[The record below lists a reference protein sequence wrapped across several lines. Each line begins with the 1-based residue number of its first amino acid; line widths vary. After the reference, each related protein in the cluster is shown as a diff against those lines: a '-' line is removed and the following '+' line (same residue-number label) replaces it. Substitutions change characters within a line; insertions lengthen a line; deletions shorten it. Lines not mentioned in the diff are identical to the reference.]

1 MTLRLY
7 TLRELRVTIA
17 ASGQGRFGEELSFPV
32 ESMAAGFTPVLLVL
46 EPTPSDKLT
55 ELSEKY
61 LECGGEFYHGEEAWT
76 HIEKEAGSVVSVF
89 IEKYI
94 KPAIQGIEAVDISML
109 ETITLNWTKQ
119 SVEISSSQSS
129 YIIERK

>member
-1 MTLRLY
+1 M
-7 TLRELRVTIA
+7 
-17 ASGQGRFGEELSFPV
+17 
-32 ESMAAGFTPVLLVL
+32 
-46 EPTPSDKLT
+46 T

-61 LECGGEFYHGEEAWT
+61 LECGGEFYHGEEAWAG
-76 HIEKEAGSVVSVF
+76 EKEAGSVVSVF

-94 KPAIQGIEAVDISML
+94 KPAIQGVEAVDIPML